1 MEKISKLLDK
11 QNKIMH
17 NAFNSVDGFIKG
29 YDIASIRTEL
39 INFVNDHD
47 LFCRDIITGNIKTVL
62 MPENNNMVDLQ
73 DAYDLFK
80 TFFCDK
86 IKIISKKYNQ
96 TTEQYDLVY
105 KKVSADEL
113 NTLWAQVMQN
123 CTYSS
128 RLEWYNNIPEWD
140 GVDRIKSFMK
150 DYFMCDTNPN
160 FFLLFMTRV
169 IGKIYD
175 PVKNRCPF
183 WFDFVGAS
191 KGTGKTTFFF
201 HLLGK
206 QPNQL

>member
-86 IKIISKKYNQ
+86 IKI
-96 TTEQYDLVY
+96 
-105 KKVSADEL
+105 
-113 NTLWAQVMQN
+113 
-123 CTYSS
+123 
-128 RLEWYNNIPEWD
+128 
-140 GVDRIKSFMK
+140 
-150 DYFMCDTNPN
+150 
-160 FFLLFMTRV
+160 
-169 IGKIYD
+169 
-175 PVKNRCPF
+175 
-183 WFDFVGAS
+183 
-191 KGTGKTTFFF
+191 
-201 HLLGK
+201 
-206 QPNQL
+206 